1 MRTLQRRPHAFM
13 VLVGFLFSW
22 LAHPAASTARSTEVY
37 DIVIYGGTSAAVTA
51 AIQADRMGMSVII
64 VSPDRHWGGLTSGGL
79 GWTDTGD
86 KSVIG
91 GLAREFYHRIWQAY
105 QEDEAWRW
113 QSRES
118 YGNRGQG
125 TPAIDGQQRTMW
137 IFEPHIA
144 EQVYDQ
150 WLKETA
156 VPFVTD
162 ARLLRDQGVK
172 IRDGRISSITTLD
185 GKQYHGRV
193 FMDAT
198 YEGDLMAASGVS
210 YHVGR
215 ESQET
220 YGETWNGVQTG
231 VLHHRHHFGVL
242 DQPIDPYLIP
252 GNPQSGLLPR
262 VHDGSPGEF
271 GAGDHRIQAY
281 CFRMCLTDV
290 EENRIPFPKPDNY
303 DPKEYALLGRI
314 FEAGWRE
321 SFSKFDPI
329 PNGKTDTNNHGPFS
343 TDNIGFNYDYPEA
356 SYERRQEII
365 REHRDYQMGLMYFL
379 ANDPQVPEEVRQQMS
394 RWGLSRDE
402 FTDNGHWPHQIYVR
416 EARRMIGDYIMTEHE
431 LLKRRATPESIGM
444 GSYTMDSHNVQRYI
458 TPEGHVQNEG
468 DIGVSTRGPYE
479 IARGAVLP
487 REDECTNLVV
497 PVCVSSSHI
506 AFGSIRMEPV
516 FMILGQSAA
525 TIAAMAIKQQVPVQ
539 HVAYDDIKRQLL
551 ADGQVLESDR
561 VPTPSG
567 GITLESLPGIVVDD
581 TSAIRS
587 GKWTASQS
595 VGKWVEFG
603 YQHDGDAR
611 DGQNRATFRPK
622 LPRAGEYEVRLAY
635 SPNAN
640 RSSQVDVHV
649 IHARGKKR
657 LTIDQRKTPE
667 IDQLWTSLGRFFFD
681 PEKSPEVLVTNTDA
695 DGYIIIDAVQWIPI
709 EQD

>member
-1 MRTLQRRPHAFM
+1 MSQSQSHAIALG
-13 VLVGFLFSW
+13 VIVALLSS
-22 LAHPAASTARSTEVY
+22 ASPSPTSATETY

-51 AIQADRMGMSVII
+51 AIQADQMGRSVII
-64 VSPDRHWGGLTSGGL
+64 VSPDQHWGGLTSGGL

-91 GLAREFYHRIWQAY
+91 GLAREFYHRIWLAY
-105 QEDEAWRW
+105 QEDEAWPW
-113 QSRES
+113 QSREN

-125 TPAIDGQQRTMW
+125 TAAIDGDQRTMW

-144 EQVYDQ
+144 EHVFDR
-150 WLKETA
+150 WLEEA
-156 VPFVTD
+156 AIPFVTD
-162 ARLLRDQGVK
+162 ARLNREQGVE
-172 IRDGRISSITTLD
+172 IRDGRIVSITTLD
-185 GKQYHGRV
+185 GKRYSGRV
-193 FMDAT
+193 FVDAT
-198 YEGDLMAASGVS
+198 YEGDLMAAAGVS

-215 ESQET
+215 ESKET
-220 YGETWNGVQTG
+220 YDETWNGVQTG
-231 VLHHRHHFGVL
+231 ILHHRHHFGVL
-242 DQPIDPYLIP
+242 DQPIDPYKTP
-252 GNPQSGLLPR
+252 GDPKSGLLPR
-262 VHDGSPGEF
+262 IHGESPGTF

-303 DPKEYALLGRI
+303 DPNEYALLARI
-314 FEAGWRE
+314 FAAGWRE

-356 SYERRQEII
+356 NYERRQEII
-365 REHRDYQMGLMYFL
+365 QEHRDYQMGLMYFL
-379 ANDPQVPEEVRQQMS
+379 SHDPQVPEEVRQQMN

-402 FTDNGHWPHQIYVR
+402 FADNDHWPHQIYVR
-416 EARRMIGDYIMTEHE
+416 EARRMIGDYVMTEHE
-431 LLKRRATPESIGM
+431 LLKRRPTPESIGM

-468 DIGVSTRGPYE
+468 DIGVSTRGPYQ

-487 REDECTNLVV
+487 KESECINLVV

-525 TIAAMAIKQQVPVQ
+525 TIAAMAIEQKVPVQ
-539 HVAYDDIKRQLL
+539 QVAYEDIKTQLL
-551 ADGQVLESDR
+551 EDGQVLKSDR
-561 VPTPSG
+561 VQPAS

-587 GKWTASQS
+587 GKWKTSRA
-595 VGKWVEFG
+595 VGKWVEYG

-611 DGQNRATFRPK
+611 DGQNQAAFRPK
-622 LPRAGEYEVRLAY
+622 LPQAGEYEVRLAY

-640 RSSQVDVHV
+640 RCSQVDILVT
-649 IHARGKKR
+649 HANGENR
-657 LTIDQRKTPE
+657 LKIDQRKKPE
-667 IDQLWTSLGRFFFD
+667 IDQIWTSLGRFDFD
-681 PEKSPEVLVTNTDA
+681 PEKSAEVLITNANA